1 MLSQPICPHIF
12 FAGEHTHSSRHGTVQ
27 GAYLSGLQA
36 AEQVLKGCQAKPEM
50 TNVDRKVVKEKTIK
64 KSVNITRDEL

>member
-1 MLSQPICPHIF
+1 M
-12 FAGEHTHSSRHGTVQ
+12 Q

-50 TNVDRKVVKEKTIK
+50 TNVDRKVVKEETIK
-64 KSVNITRDEL
+64 KSVNLTRDEL